1 MVHTIGG
8 QALVEGVM
16 VISPKRVAM
25 CARRPDKRIVKKTE
39 ERMQASLRC
48 GKILFVRGVIS
59 LVEMLVVGTRALMW
73 SSNQQLEEEEQI
85 GGVGIALSLF
95 FSLLLALG
103 LFVALPLFVSKLLL
117 EKGILMNLLDGVLR
131 VALFLGYLLVI
142 SRFKDIRRVFEYHG
156 AEHMAIHCYESGKKL
171 TLEQIKK
178 FPPEHPRCGTAF
190 LFLVLV
196 VSILVFSFITSDAWI
211 LQFLM
216 RLALIPVVAGV
227 SYEVLKLASRH
238 QNSAFYRALIAPGL
252 WFQKITTK
260 QPDRAQ
266 IEVAVMAVR
275 EAVR

>member
-1 MVHTIGG
+1 MVQTIGG

-25 CARRPDKRIVKKTE
+25 CARRPDKKIVKKTE
-39 ERMQASLRC
+39 ERMQASLHY

-73 SSNQQLEEEEQI
+73 SSNQQLEEKEQV
-85 GGVGIALSLF
+85 GGVGIAVSLF
-95 FSLLLALG
+95 VSVLLALG
-103 LFVALPLFVSKLLL
+103 LFVALPLFVSTLLL

-131 VALFLGYLLVI
+131 IALFLGYLLVI
-142 SRFKDIRRVFEYHG
+142 SRFKEIRRVFEYHG
-156 AEHMAIHCYESGKKL
+156 AEHMSIHCYESEKKL
-171 TLEQIKK
+171 TLENVKK

-190 LFLVLV
+190 LFLVLI

-227 SYEVLKLASRH
+227 SYEVLKLAARH
-238 QNSAFYRALIAPGL
+238 QNSAFYRAIIAPGL

-260 QPDRAQ
+260 QPDAKQ
-266 IEVAVMAVR
+266 IEVAIAAVK
-275 EAVR
+275 EATR